1 LDTNLLVDQEISTL
15 NARISSAE
23 NIFTDFANLI
33 SSISSI
39 KEKLDQ
45 SKDQASYNNYIVAYK
60 LLLDSLAQLLQLNS
74 QILANLIA
82 IKDISLHNVS
92 NS

>member
-1 LDTNLLVDQEISTL
+1 MDTDLLVDQEISTL
-15 NARISSAE
+15 NARICSAE
-23 NIFTDFANLI
+23 NVFTDFANLI

-39 KEKLDQ
+39 KEKLDR
-45 SKDQASYNNYIVAYK
+45 SKDEASYNNYIVAYK
-60 LLLDSLAQLLQLNS
+60 LLLDSLAQLLTLNS

-82 IKDISLHNVS
+82 IKGADFDNVT